1 MRQGPAQWL
10 VASLQDFRDILDSM
24 IDARRL
30 ELMRTLFFSLWG
42 LITLIL
48 LFTVGFLVIVMAQK
62 QQQLTALE
70 AVPEGPFPTGTDAQ
84 GTRATRDVKLF
95 FAQTQRTA
103 LAPEIRRIS
112 ITERT
117 VENCREALE
126 ALIEGPRERLGMV
139 LPPTAKIRGLYLLGN
154 GELVVDFSRDLEAG
168 QPKSASAEL
177 IMAQAVATS
186 LCQAALRGED
196 QRAVLSVRFLF
207 EGSPA
212 QDTFPVHIDLSAPVR
227 PDEQMLDVGAGGVD
241 NV

>member
-1 MRQGPAQWL
+1 M
-10 VASLQDFRDILDSM
+10 M
-24 IDARRL
+24 MDARRL
-30 ELMRTLFFSLWG
+30 ELMKTLFFSTWG
-42 LITLIL
+42 MLTLIL
-48 LFTVGFLVIVMAQK
+48 LFTVGFLFVALTQK
-62 QQQLTALE
+62 DRELAALE
-70 AVPEGPFPTGTDAQ
+70 AVPSGPFPIGSGLQ
-84 GTRATRDVKLF
+84 GSRTTRDVKLF
-95 FAQTQRTA
+95 FAQTEKTA
-103 LAPEIRRIS
+103 LAPELRRIG

-117 VENCREALE
+117 VDNCRKALE
-126 ALIEGPRERLGMV
+126 ALIEGPRERLGVV
-139 LPPTAKIRGLYLLGN
+139 LPPTAKIRGLYLLDN

-186 LCQAALRGED
+186 LCQVALRGDD

-227 PDEQMLDVGAGGVD
+227 PDVEMLDGGAVGVD

>member
-1 MRQGPAQWL
+1 M
-10 VASLQDFRDILDSM
+10 M
-24 IDARRL
+24 MDARRL
-30 ELMRTLFFSLWG
+30 ELMKTLFFSTWG
-42 LITLIL
+42 MLTLIL
-48 LFTVGFLVIVMAQK
+48 LFTVGFLFVALTQK
-62 QQQLTALE
+62 DRELAALE
-70 AVPEGPFPTGTDAQ
+70 AVPSGPFPIGSGLQ
-84 GTRATRDVKLF
+84 GSRATRNVKLF
-95 FAQTQRTA
+95 FAQSGKTA
-103 LAPEIRRIS
+103 LAPELRRIG

-117 VENCREALE
+117 VDNCRKALE
-126 ALIEGPRERLGMV
+126 ALIEGPRERLGVV
-139 LPPTAKIRGLYLLGN
+139 LPPTAKIRGLYLLDN

-186 LCQAALRGED
+186 LCQVALRGDD

-227 PDEQMLDVGAGGVD
+227 PDVEMLDGGAVGVD